1 MTILANGGRNLNDR
15 GTSKGGNLESVQ
27 LGGVTATIQVENLG
41 GKKVIVNKTRSLCS
55 NTSLVSTQ
63 MQVNKG
69 KFEGPPT
76 CMIVYLCKE

>member
-41 GKKVIVNKTRSLCS
+41 GKKVIVNITRSLCS
-55 NTSLVSTQ
+55 NTSLMLSALGTIKKYKNLSKKV
-63 MQVNKG
+63 
-69 KFEGPPT
+69 
-76 CMIVYLCKE
+76 

>member
-41 GKKVIVNKTRSLCS
+41 GGKKVIVNITQSLCS
-55 NTSLVSTQ
+55 NTSL
-63 MQVNKG
+63 
-69 KFEGPPT
+69 
-76 CMIVYLCKE
+76 ILCYI